1 MVLTLVAFAWF
12 FWKTH
17 QRTERALIITPVVL
31 FDGGVP

>member
-1 MVLTLVAFAWF
+1 MVLTLFAFAWF

-17 QRTERALIITPVVL
+17 QRTKPEFIITPVVL